1 MTTAR
6 CNAYGAENPG
16 GVGTPF
22 GGLLPNPV
30 AVQPYCTAPAVHRFR
45 WVCEHGHKGPIVDL
59 CEWHEAEF
67 SGRLEARFDGGQ
79 GYNRQFNGQVM
90 PVPWNLRRDVQSCPR
105 CASLADS
112 PETQHKCR
120 VRLVTVS

>member
-1 MTTAR
+1 MSR

-16 GVGTPF
+16 GHSVPF
-22 GGLLPNPV
+22 GGFLDNPV
-30 AVQPYCTAPAVHRFR
+30 KVQTVCTANAVHRFR
-45 WVCEHGHKGPIVDL
+45 WIREHGHHGPIVDL
-59 CEWHEAEF
+59 CEWHYAEF
-67 SGRLEARFDGGQ
+67 NGLSEARFDGGE
-79 GYNRQFNGQVM
+79 GEYRQFNGQRM